1 MLVGNRQNTVMV
13 VIQLL
18 TTKGKFK
25 MILNVVQC
33 NSQLL
38 THDPIRKELLGE
50 VSKTCVRNFQRL
62 YKDADYVGLALRNH
76 KTGNVTRWY
85 LAETVRGGNGDIIEW
100 RLYPTIE
107 ALADNPAV
115 VGYTLRITND

>member
-1 MLVGNRQNTVMV
+1 
-13 VIQLL
+13 
-18 TTKGKFK
+18 

-76 KTGNVTRWY
+76 KTGNATRWY
-85 LAETVRGGNGDIIEW
+85 LADTVRGGNGDIIEW
-100 RLYPTIE
+100 HLSPTIE
-107 ALADNPAV
+107 TLANNPARLTV
-115 VGYTLRITND
+115 TNFASSTTEGEQHKPVDYTGYRRLF

>member
-1 MLVGNRQNTVMV
+1 
-13 VIQLL
+13 
-18 TTKGKFK
+18 

-76 KTGNVTRWY
+76 KTGNATRWY
-85 LAETVRGGNGDIIEW
+85 LVILFAAVMAISLTLGNMQYNADYNR
-100 RLYPTIE
+100 RLYISYPQ
-107 ALADNPAV
+107 
-115 VGYTLRITND
+115 GYAQDVTHEEPRVSH